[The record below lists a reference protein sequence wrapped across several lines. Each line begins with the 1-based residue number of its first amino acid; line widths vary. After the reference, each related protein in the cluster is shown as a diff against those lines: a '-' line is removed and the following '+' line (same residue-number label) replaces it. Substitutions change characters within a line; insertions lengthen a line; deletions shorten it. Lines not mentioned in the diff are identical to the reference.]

1 MSNESMKQMADLLR
15 NGAKML
21 GDSCPECDTP
31 IFELKSGEIICLRC
45 QRPIKY
51 LEKNQDMAKLI
62 QQDSLE
68 LTLIN
73 KIHEVQKMLEK
84 EKDANKIKEITETLL
99 VLLEAQ
105 KQVKT

>member
-1 MSNESMKQMADLLR
+1 MSKDSMKKMADLLR

-21 GDSCPECDTP
+21 GDSCPECGTP
-31 IFELKSGEIICLRC
+31 IFQLKSGEIICPRC

-51 LEKNQDMAKLI
+51 LEKNQDLDKAI
-62 QQDSLE
+62 QQNSLE

-73 KIHEVQKMLEK
+73 KIHEVQKMLEN
-84 EKDANKIKEITETLL
+84 EKDTNKIKEITETLL

>member
-1 MSNESMKQMADLLR
+1 MKQMADLLR

-21 GDSCPECDTP
+21 GDSCPECSTP
-31 IFELKSGEIICLRC
+31 IFQLKSGEIICPRC

-51 LEKNQDMAKLI
+51 LEKNQDMEKLI